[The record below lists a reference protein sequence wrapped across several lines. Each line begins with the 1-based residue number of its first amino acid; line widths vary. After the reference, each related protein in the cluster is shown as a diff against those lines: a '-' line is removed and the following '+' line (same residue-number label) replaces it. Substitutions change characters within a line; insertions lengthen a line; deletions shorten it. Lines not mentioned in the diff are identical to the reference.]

1 MEYILII
8 GTFEAIFLL
17 LLLLGKKNKSL
28 PDFLLGIIFV
38 LYAISIGSVYLE
50 LQNVRDNS
58 ALAAIT
64 NISWIFLFLHG
75 PALWFY
81 IKSLSDHEFR
91 FKPLY
96 LLHFIPFIFFSVFQ
110 YYNFIS
116 LTLTEKVRFLENDVF
131 KELVSYKITV
141 LAIGVSTISYNI
153 WALNLIRRRR
163 DKLMQQYSKIEDIDL
178 GWLRALTVAALI
190 CYSVNV
196 ALFNLDMIF
205 HFASY
210 KFLMFLTN
218 SFATVYVLFLGYFG
232 IRQGNIFIS
241 KAMEVR
247 ESGFINKAMEVSESG
262 DKSPF
267 DEPGSPLITR
277 DDTFIKTLIRN
288 MDEKQPYLDPEITIA
303 KLSEMLDVR
312 IEFLSEVLNSQLNQ
326 NFFDFI
332 NRYRV
337 GEFKNQCISKV
348 NSHLSI
354 MGIAYN
360 CGFNSKAS
368 FYRAFKKFEGISPSE
383 YIERVS

>member
-8 GTFEAIFLL
+8 GTFESIFLL

-28 PDFLLGIIFV
+28 PDYLLGVIFL

-50 LQNVRDNS
+50 LQNIKNNFS
-58 ALAAIT
+58 FSAIT

-81 IKSLSDHEFR
+81 IKSLSDPEFR

-96 LLHFIPFIFFSVFQ
+96 LLHFVPFIFFTVYQ
-110 YYNFIS
+110 YFHFIS
-116 LTLTEKVRFLENDVF
+116 LPVPEKIRFLENDLF
-131 KELVSYKITV
+131 KEQVSYKITV

-163 DKLMQQYSKIEDIDL
+163 DRLMQQYSKIEDIDL
-178 GWLRALTVAALI
+178 GWLNALTIAALI
-190 CYSVNV
+190 SYSVNV
-196 ALFNLDMIF
+196 ALFNLDLIF
-205 HFASY
+205 HFATY

-218 SFATVYVLFLGYFG
+218 SFATIYVLFLGYFG
-232 IRQGNIFIS
+232 IRQGSIFMNRAGETGEPGG
-241 KAMEVR
+241 KPTPD
-247 ESGFINKAMEVSESG
+247 ESGSAV
-262 DKSPF
+262 
-267 DEPGSPLITR
+267 ITT
-277 DDTFIKTLIRN
+277 DDAFIKTLFKMMEEN
-288 MDEKQPYLDPEITIA
+288 QPYLDPDITISR
-303 KLSEMLDVR
+303 LSELLNVKT
-312 IEFLSEVLNSQLNQ
+312 EFLSEVLNSRLNR

-332 NRYRV
+332 NKYRV
-337 GEFKNQCISKV
+337 GEFKNQCISKA

-368 FYRAFKKFEGISPSE
+368 FYRAFRKFEGMSPTA
-383 YIERVS
+383 YIEKVS

>member
-28 PDFLLGIIFV
+28 PDYLLGVIFV

-50 LQNVRDNS
+50 LQNIKNNLTYS
-58 ALAAIT
+58 AIT

-81 IKSLSDHEFR
+81 IKSLSDPEFR

-110 YYNFIS
+110 YYNFIN
-116 LTLTEKVRFLENDVF
+116 LTVPEKITFLENDLF
-131 KELVSYKITV
+131 KEQVSYKITV

-153 WALNLIRRRR
+153 WALSLIRRRR

-178 GWLRALTVAALI
+178 GWLNALTIAALVS
-190 CYSVNV
+190 YSVNV

-205 HFASY
+205 HFATY
-210 KFLMFLTN
+210 ELLMFLTN

-232 IRQGNIFIS
+232 IQQGNIFINS
-241 KAMEVR
+241 VGVTRKSGGKPASNETTSSAITIDDAFITTLLRDME
-247 ESGFINKAMEVSESG
+247 K
-262 DKSPF
+262 
-267 DEPGSPLITR
+267 
-277 DDTFIKTLIRN
+277 
-288 MDEKQPYLDPEITIA
+288 KQPYLDPEITIS
-303 KLSEMLDVR
+303 KLSEMLNVKT
-312 IEFLSEVLNSQLNQ
+312 EFLSEVLNSQLNQ

-332 NRYRV
+332 NKYRL
-337 GEFKNQCISKV
+337 GEFKNQCISKA

-368 FYRAFKKFEGISPSE
+368 FYRAFRKFEGISPSA
-383 YIERVS
+383 YIESVS

>member
-8 GTFEAIFLL
+8 GTFESIFLL
-17 LLLLGKKNKSL
+17 LLLLGKKNKTL
-28 PDFLLGIIFV
+28 PDYLLGVIFF

-50 LQNVRDNS
+50 LQNIKNNFS
-58 ALAAIT
+58 LSAIT

-81 IKSLSDHEFR
+81 IKSLSDPEFR

-96 LLHFIPFIFFSVFQ
+96 LLHFVPFIFFSVFQ
-110 YYNFIS
+110 YFNFIS
-116 LTLTEKVRFLENDVF
+116 LSVPEKITFLENDLF
-131 KELVSYKITV
+131 KEQVSYKKTV

-190 CYSVNV
+190 SYSVNV
-196 ALFNLDMIF
+196 ALFNLDLIF
-205 HFASY
+205 HFATY

-218 SFATVYVLFLGYFG
+218 SFATVYILFLGYFG
-232 IRQGNIFIS
+232 IRQGNIFINS
-241 KAMEVR
+241 AER
-247 ESGFINKAMEVSESG
+247 SR
-262 DKSPF
+262 
-267 DEPGSPLITR
+267 EPGGEPALNETSSPVKAK
-277 DDTFIKTLIRN
+277 DDDFIKVLIRK
-288 MDEKQPYLDPEITIA
+288 MEEKQPYLDPDITISR
-303 KLSEMLDVR
+303 LSELLNVKM
-312 IEFLSEVLNSQLNQ
+312 EYLSEVLNSQLNQ

-332 NRYRV
+332 NKYRV

-368 FYRAFKKFEGISPSE
+368 FYRAFRKFEGISPSA
-383 YIERVS
+383 YIEKVS